1 MFHHDRPQR
10 PAPSML
16 HTCGNGKNGTR
27 SEPRWDD
34 AGVGPMSGEKP
45 GLQPRLELR
54 RGGGQGVRRKTGVLD
69 GVSVGFDARRWLY
82 VANSCFKLEKESRK
96 KLGITPKTRGLKPLA
111 GDAPPIFGH
120 CHRSGTESRSVTA
133 LRN

>member
-1 MFHHDRPQR
+1 MGSPRGARAGSLQLAEANGAL
-10 PAPSML
+10 APSAAAAAAA
-16 HTCGNGKNGTR
+16 C
-27 SEPRWDD
+27 PCC
-34 AGVGPMSGEKP
+34 
-45 GLQPRLELR
+45 
-54 RGGGQGVRRKTGVLD
+54 KTGVLD
-69 GVSVGFDARRWLY
+69 EVSVGFDARRWLY

-133 LRN
+133 LHKGLTCAQKGTPHKVSMVAGSSMRRH